1 MCGRYTLVMPP
12 QLWLDQFSIT
22 GGHLDLAPRFNIAP
36 TQQVP
41 VVRSSRGENN
51 LSLMR
56 WGLVPFWA
64 KERNTRYAM
73 INARD
78 DKILE
83 TRSYVGPF
91 KSKRCL
97 IPATGYFEWQKGPG
111 KSKQPMLI
119 RLKTG
124 EPFAF
129 AGIWELWHD
138 RADPGAPEQRSAD
151 LINCVLSCSIITTAP
166 NALMEPIHDRMPV
179 ILSPELYQEWMD
191 PANQDLGGLKEMLL
205 PFDPGL
211 MEAFPV
217 SSRVNSARN
226 EGPDLV
232 EPVQQAEFGSFP

>member
-22 GGHLDLAPRFNIAP
+22 GGHFDLAPRFNIAP
-36 TQQVP
+36 TQKVP
-41 VVRSSRGENN
+41 VVRSSGGENN
-51 LSLMR
+51 LDMMR

-64 KERNTRYAM
+64 KEKNTRYAM

-97 IPATGYFEWQKGPG
+97 IPATGYFEWKKGPG

-119 RLKTG
+119 RLRTG

-138 RADPGAPEQRSAD
+138 RANPGAED
-151 LINCVLSCSIITTAP
+151 VLSCSIITTTP
-166 NALMEPIHDRMPV
+166 NALMEPIHNRMPV
-179 ILSPELYQEWMD
+179 ILSPDLYQEWMD
-191 PANQDLGGLKEMLL
+191 QANQDVGGLKEMLL
-205 PFDPGL
+205 PCDPGP

-217 SSRVNSARN
+217 SHRVNSARN
-226 EGPDLV
+226 ERADLI
-232 EPVQQAEFGSFP
+232 EPMQQAGFPSFP